1 MRRHHMAHALFA
13 AVVATLATAIAAF
26 AYGLVDMRSASPW
39 IIMYAPIWQSILI
52 AIPAG
57 VALGAVRHKLSGP
70 AFAAVATIVAALLG
84 ALLGE
89 VTIGHSPH
97 FSHERAV
104 VFLTASWALAALA
117 SSLKVGFPNSSAR
130 GNQLNR

>member
-1 MRRHHMAHALFA
+1 MQRHHVTHAVFA

-26 AYGLVDMRSASPW
+26 AYGLVDMRSSSPW
-39 IIMYAPIWQSILI
+39 IIMYAPIWQGILV

-57 VALGAVRHKLSGP
+57 VALGAVRRKLRGL
-70 AFAAVATIVAALLG
+70 AFVAVATIVAALLG

-104 VFLTASWALAALA
+104 VFLTASWAVAALA
-117 SSLKVGFPNSSAR
+117 LSLKAGFPNSSAR
-130 GNQLNR
+130 GNQLNS